1 MWVRCSR
8 WGGEENNAT
17 RTCRVGNRVV
27 CLWRSSFRIYTKYVI
42 DSRPNLYLLRSCSSV
57 SWSRSISRCW
67 NFLPRICGSIKR
79 NNKSAILFVLTNSR
93 WVKFNMQFI
102 PPFCLFW
109 QTLGGLNLTCSLFLD
124 LYLIVL
130 LGTESNR
137 GIKFMSRLA
146 IFNSGLA
153 IIGFPGTGAYNTL
166 TLLCSL

>member
-1 MWVRCSR
+1 M
-8 WGGEENNAT
+8 
-17 RTCRVGNRVV
+17 
-27 CLWRSSFRIYTKYVI
+27 I

-57 SWSRSISRCW
+57 GWSRSISRCW

-102 PPFCLFW
+102 PPFCLFS